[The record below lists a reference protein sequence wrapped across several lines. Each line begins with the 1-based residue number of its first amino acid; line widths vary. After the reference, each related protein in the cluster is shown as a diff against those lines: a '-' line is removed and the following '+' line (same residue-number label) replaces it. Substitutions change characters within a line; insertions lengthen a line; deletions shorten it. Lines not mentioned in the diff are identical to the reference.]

1 VPAASCRVNRPFTII
16 GYIILW
22 GEAKLADEASAR
34 SERTVAISPVSSS
47 AINPNQSQ
55 GDDAWQQFQQLV
67 SAVNSGDLTTAQQ
80 AYTDFTNGP
89 GAKVAQANP
98 DSPIAQALNQIGQA
112 LQSGDASGA
121 QKALAALRP
130 HGHGGHH
137 HRTSSTQGGTQA
149 GASAAQSSSAADPN
163 APGATLDVT
172 A

>member
-1 VPAASCRVNRPFTII
+1 L
-16 GYIILW
+16 LW

-34 SERTVAISPVSSS
+34 LERAVAISPVSSS
-47 AINPNQSQ
+47 AVNPNQSQ
-55 GDDAWQQFQQLV
+55 SDDAWQQFQQLV
-67 SAVNSGDLTTAQQ
+67 GAVNSGDLTTAQQ
-80 AYTDFTNGP
+80 SYTDFQNGP

-112 LQSGDASGA
+112 LQSGDAGAA

-137 HRTSSTQGGTQA
+137 RHTA
-149 GASAAQSSSAADPN
+149 GAQETTAAISAAQPGASADPN
-163 APGATLDVT
+163 AAGATLDVT

>member
-1 VPAASCRVNRPFTII
+1 M
-16 GYIILW
+16 
-22 GEAKLADEASAR
+22 
-34 SERTVAISPVSSS
+34 AISPVSSS
-47 AINPNQSQ
+47 TVNPNQNQ

-80 AYTDFTNGP
+80 AYSDFTNGP

-112 LQSGDASGA
+112 LQSGDAGGA
-121 QKALAALRP
+121 QQALAALRP

-137 HRTSSTQGGTQA
+137 RA
-149 GASAAQSSSAADPN
+149 AASAQETTSAAGTAQPGGSVDPN
-163 APGATLDVT
+163 APGTALDMT

>member
-1 VPAASCRVNRPFTII
+1 M
-16 GYIILW
+16 
-22 GEAKLADEASAR
+22 
-34 SERTVAISPVSSS
+34 AISPVSSS
-47 AINPNQSQ
+47 AVNPNQNQ

-80 AYTDFTNGP
+80 AYADFTNGP

-98 DSPIAQALNQIGQA
+98 DSPLAQALNQIGQA
-112 LQSGDASGA
+112 LQSGDVGGA

-137 HRTSSTQGGTQA
+137 RPAASAQETTPAAA
-149 GASAAQSSSAADPN
+149 GAAQPASPADPN

>member
-1 VPAASCRVNRPFTII
+1 VT
-16 GYIILW
+16 
-22 GEAKLADEASAR
+22 AR
-34 SERTVAISPVSSS
+34 SERAVAISPVSSS
-47 AINPNQSQ
+47 AVNPNQSQ

-112 LQSGDASGA
+112 LQSGDAGGA

-137 HRTSSTQGGTQA
+137 HRAPSAQGGAQ
-149 GASAAQSSSAADPN
+149 ASAAQPSGSADPN
-163 APGATLDVT
+163 APGTTLDMT

>member
-1 VPAASCRVNRPFTII
+1 L
-16 GYIILW
+16 LW

-34 SERTVAISPVSSS
+34 SERAVAISPVSSS
-47 AINPNQSQ
+47 AVNPNQSQ

-80 AYTDFTNGP
+80 AYTDFQNGP

-112 LQSGDASGA
+112 LQSGDTGGA

-137 HRTSSTQGGTQA
+137 RHAADAQGTTA
-149 GASAAQSSSAADPN
+149 ATSAAQPGASADPN
-163 APGATLDVT
+163 APGAALDVT

>member
-1 VPAASCRVNRPFTII
+1 
-16 GYIILW
+16 
-22 GEAKLADEASAR
+22 
-34 SERTVAISPVSSS
+34 VAISPVSSS

-55 GDDAWQQFQQLV
+55 GDDAWQQFQQLA

-98 DSPIAQALNQIGQA
+98 DSPLARALNQIGQA
-112 LQSGDASGA
+112 LQSGDTGGA

-137 HRTSSTQGGTQA
+137 RQAASAQGTTPA
-149 GASAAQSSSAADPN
+149 AASAAQPGSPADPN